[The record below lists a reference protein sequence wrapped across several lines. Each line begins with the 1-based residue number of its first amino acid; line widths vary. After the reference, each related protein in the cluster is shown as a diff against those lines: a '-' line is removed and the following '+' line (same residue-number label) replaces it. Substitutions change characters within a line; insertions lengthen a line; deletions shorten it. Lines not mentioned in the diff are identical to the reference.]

1 MNKIKI
7 GLFFDGTGNNGYNAQ
22 SISKYDDSSYNSSP
36 TNIFRL
42 YKNYKNVCKK
52 DSDKIAAYVEGI
64 GTMNYQKDSLLN
76 QAQGDFSAWSEYG
89 AESKIKFATEYI
101 NRELVELFDRE
112 NIEKNID
119 LEFNIFGF
127 SRGAALA
134 RHYTNQLSD
143 IKSIVYENIKKSLN
157 NNERIL
163 NTIKINFLG
172 LYDTVESFGSFAG
185 FNAIT
190 SVANLKNVGCIFQLR
205 AEHECRENFPLT
217 SILNNKQSEMVDK
230 YRGYSERNLN
240 NSKLIEVLVPGNHSD
255 VGGSYLDSLK
265 EDRSVEYRVSEANC
279 RIKLKKIQENPIWTQ
294 LLDDKHIKY
303 EQEFSG
309 LWYWFAKSNRQEIRA
324 QLQWIYAKL
333 MIENAIKNNC
343 EFDLNDFNRE
353 YDIPCDLKPIYSQ
366 LSRVID
372 ELNDLKKC
380 EELFQI
386 NRNTIDNITEKY
398 IHISANWNYFTSDE
412 GTPGTQPIKLD
423 ENLAE
428 AQLSLDDARVYRPA
442 KDWVRKIIFK

>member
-1 MNKIKI
+1 MTKIKI

-52 DSDKIAAYVEGI
+52 DSDKIAVYVEGI

-190 SVANLKNVGCIFQLR
+190 SVTNLKNVGCIFQLR

-255 VGGSYLDSLK
+255 VGGSYLDKLDEITSVVCRFTKKDCEK
-265 EDRSVEYRVSEANC
+265 ELSE
-279 RIKLKKIQENPIWTQ
+279 IQEKPVWKKLI
-294 LLDDKHIKY
+294 D
-303 EQEFSG
+303 
-309 LWYWFAKSNRQEIRA
+309 SNNITIQNTVSYCYAISTRKKLNA
-324 QLQWIYAKL
+324 QLQWVYAKL
-333 MIENAIKNNC
+333 MIEIAILNNC
-343 EFDLNDFNRE
+343 EFDLNDFKRE

-380 EELFQI
+380 EDLFQI

-398 IHISANWNYFTSDE
+398 IHISANWDIKPKDGSKNAE
-412 GTPGTQPIKLD
+412 PIKMQNTQI
-423 ENLAE
+423 E
-428 AQLSLDDARVYRPA
+428 SKSPDDIIRVYRPA
-442 KDWVRKIIFK
+442 EKWVRKIIFK